1 VPSVRPA
8 AHDVIARQRANNGR
22 CDRERAVSSPA
33 TLFAV
38 AAICFLFGFTG
49 RGLIE
54 SFVVFLLPL
63 SSELGLDRAATA
75 SIYALSVLMAGIG
88 GPVVGRL
95 FDRAGPRIVYSVGL
109 TLLGGGLSLAAFATE
124 LWHLQLSLGLAVGLG
139 RDDRILPNRS
149 ASGKSRW
156 RVG

>member
-1 VPSVRPA
+1 MAGAIVSGPSRLRRLSLA
-8 AHDVIARQRANNGR
+8 I
-22 CDRERAVSSPA
+22 
-33 TLFAV
+33 
-38 AAICFLFGFTG
+38 AAICFVFGFTG

-75 SIYALSVLMAGIG
+75 SIYAISVLMTGIG

-124 LWHLQLSLGLAVGLG
+124 LFGMACPPVARAVRESRG
-139 RDDRILPNRS
+139 RS
-149 ASGKSRW
+149 AYHEFLYQRAAKR
-156 RVG
+156 

>member
-1 VPSVRPA
+1 MAGAIVSGPSRL
-8 AHDVIARQRANNGR
+8 RRL
-22 CDRERAVSSPA
+22 S
-33 TLFAV
+33 LAV

-75 SIYALSVLMAGIG
+75 SIYALSVLMTGIG

-124 LWHLQLSLGLAVGLG
+124 LWHLQLALGLPSGSG
-139 RDDRILPNRS
+139 RHAS
-149 ASGKSRW
+149 ATSRTRRW
-156 RVG
+156 LVDGSARG